1 MTNYLKKGAFISS
14 FKFFTKLNA
23 LNDNERF
30 YRNASNS
37 TTCISKHTHT
47 LIPTHTHTR
56 VVLFWLL
63 KHWSCIKLCQQH
75 LRVDRFSDPWLL
87 TTLKSHHPFII
98 KTKQHHLDKM
108 HLKCLHDYLCAS
120 DTEEDLMVTESKW
133 GGTLHEMDL
142 SLGTLTVMKEEISR
156 RGGLNVHGTI
166 YFVPSVYRCLSWHF
180 SIKGIRLGGAQK

>member
-1 MTNYLKKGAFISS
+1 MKDFIEMPLIQQPVSLNTHIHWYL
-14 FKFFTKLNA
+14 
-23 LNDNERF
+23 
-30 YRNASNS
+30 
-37 TTCISKHTHT
+37 HTHT
-47 LIPTHTHTR
+47 H
-56 VVLFWLL
+56 VSYYFDFWSTG
-63 KHWSCIKLCQQH
+63 HASNFANSY

-120 DTEEDLMVTESKW
+120 DTQEDLMVTESKW